1 VFTARCSLS
10 PCVKQTQFVFRGL
23 ICSCRL
29 RVMYSLFFAM
39 AYFLRY
45 STNFDFTL
53 NVQRAH
59 NGPTQ
64 TKVKF
69 AAQRLV

>member
-1 VFTARCSLS
+1 MFTARCSLS

-23 ICSCRL
+23 ICSCGL
-29 RVMYSLFFAM
+29 RVMYSLFFFAM
-39 AYFLRY
+39 AYFFRY

-53 NVQRAH
+53 NVQRAY

-69 AAQRLV
+69 AEQR